1 MNPVSSLS
9 RGMYSNQ
16 VMTINLAGIYINIT
30 FFAQIKEAIPLCNQF
45 FRNFHSSNQKIDAE
59 IKVNILNN
67 GNDGFHVHETDRN
80 PSFERLLP
88 TREVELWLR
97 KFPEYMKDFPI
108 SERTI
113 CSFCPEGLLLFNP
126 DTTAGRIYIF
136 KQPTEC
142 FHSLYRLLWI
152 YFAQVLGEKGGC
164 FVHAAALVKN
174 KEGYLLMGDSGA
186 GKSTIARLCPECCV
200 FSDDGPIFFRQNGE
214 YRVYP
219 SPFHQMD
226 PVKGLDKKIIQ
237 MNARVKG
244 VYFLIKDNRAF
255 LRNISKKRAFS
266 MILKRYI
273 HFFPHLSAQ
282 AKSAI
287 FDLFFEMCNKFPIYD
302 LHFRRDQDVWGVI
315 TSYK

>member
-1 MNPVSSLS
+1 MEMTVS
-9 RGMYSNQ
+9 
-16 VMTINLAGIYINIT
+16 LAGIDIT
-30 FFAQIKEAIPLCNQF
+30 MTFLDQAKEAIPLCNQF
-45 FRNFHSSNQKIDAE
+45 FRDFQSSGEIGDAE
-59 IKVNILNN
+59 IRVNISTNT
-67 GNDGFHVHETDRN
+67 NDGFPFRAEERN
-80 PSFERLLP
+80 LVFERLLP
-88 TREVELWLR
+88 IREVEVWLR

-108 SERTI
+108 SEKTI
-113 CSFCPEGLLLFNP
+113 CSLCPNGLLLFNP
-126 DTTAGRIYIF
+126 DTTAGHIYIF
-136 KQPTEC
+136 KQVIDC

-219 SPFHQMD
+219 SPYHQMD
-226 PVKGLDKKIIQ
+226 PVNGLGKKIIQ
-237 MNARVKG
+237 MNAKVKG
-244 VYFLIKDNRAF
+244 VYFLIKDKQAF

-273 HFFPHLSAQ
+273 HFFPYLSAQ
-282 AKSAI
+282 AKLAI
-287 FDLFFEMCNKFPIYD
+287 FDLFFEVCNKFPIYD

>member
-1 MNPVSSLS
+1 MEMTVS
-9 RGMYSNQ
+9 
-16 VMTINLAGIYINIT
+16 LAGIDIT
-30 FFAQIKEAIPLCNQF
+30 MTFLDRVKEAIPLCNLF
-45 FRNFHSSNQKIDAE
+45 FRDFHGSDQRGDAE
-59 IKVNILNN
+59 IKITILNIENN
-67 GNDGFHVHETDRN
+67 GLSVQTTDRN
-80 PSFERLLP
+80 SSFERLLP
-88 TREVELWLR
+88 TREVEVWLK
-97 KFPEYMKDFPI
+97 KFPEYMNDFPI

-113 CSFCPEGLLLFNP
+113 CSLCPEGLLLFNP

-136 KQPTEC
+136 KQVIDC

-186 GKSTIARLCPECCV
+186 GKSTIARLCPKCCV

-244 VYFLIKDNRAF
+244 VYFLIKDKQAF

-273 HFFPHLSAQ
+273 HFFPYLSAQ
-282 AKSAI
+282 AKLAI
-287 FDLFFEMCNKFPIYD
+287 FDLFFEVCNKFPIYD